1 VVPVTEPILPQDA
14 SLRDAIALIERT
26 RRVIVAVVDG
36 DGKLLGILSDGDIRR
51 GILAGVGLESPAT
64 SAMTRDPICG
74 SSQARPDELFD
85 LMMRRG
91 IAAVP
96 VVDAQGRF
104 VRVAL
109 LSDLDETA
117 NLGGEG
123 FAAAVIMAGGE
134 GRRLRPLTA
143 DRPKPMIDIG
153 GVPLLERQIR
163 AMVACGLRRIY
174 ISTNYLGHIIENHFA
189 DGSEFGAEIR
199 YLREPTKLG
208 TAGALS
214 LLPDLPEGPML
225 VINGDVLTTSDF
237 GKLLAFHRE
246 TKADITI
253 AAMIY
258 RVHIPFGVLQ
268 VDGHRVAGIEEKPS
282 QGFLCNAGIYVFSP
296 EAVRSV
302 PAGVQVDMPSVIEK
316 MIARKA
322 AVSVFPI
329 HEFWTDIGTP
339 NDLELAMAEF
349 GEKAHS

>member
-1 VVPVTEPILPQDA
+1 VVPVTEPTLSESA
-14 SLRDAIALIERT
+14 TLRDAIALIERT
-26 RRVIVAVVDG
+26 RRLIIAVVDA
-36 DGKLLGILSDGDIRR
+36 DGRLLGILSDGDIRR
-51 GILAGVGLESPAT
+51 GILAGIALESPAAN
-64 SAMTRDPICG
+64 AMTRAPICG
-74 SSQARPDELFD
+74 SSQARPDELID
-85 LMMRRG
+85 LMMVRG
-91 IAAVP
+91 VAAVP
-96 VVDAQGRF
+96 VVDPEGRF
-104 VRVAL
+104 VRVAQ
-109 LSDLDETA
+109 LSDTDEEA
-117 NLGGEG
+117 PLGGEG

-153 GVPLLERQIR
+153 GVPLLERQVR

-174 ISTNYLGHIIENHFA
+174 ISTNYLGHVIENHFE
-189 DGSEFGAEIR
+189 DGRGFGAEIR
-199 YLREPTKLG
+199 YLRETTKLG

-214 LLPDLPEGPML
+214 LLPDVPQGPVL

-237 GKLLAFHRE
+237 GKLLAFHQE
-246 TKADITI
+246 TGAEVTI

-258 RVHIPFGVLQ
+258 RVVIPFGVLH

-302 PAGVQVDMPSVIEK
+302 PVGVQVDMPSVIER
-316 MIARKA
+316 MIARRA

-339 NDLELAMAEF
+339 NDLELALAEF
-349 GEKAHS
+349 AENVPS